1 MMSDDSERRTDGEL
15 CPQDVLLAVQSPPY
29 SLEPLRKWL
38 TSARPVEVNL
48 LPPGAPMG
56 AFKDFRHAGLLHYV
70 LFHNPGDNKS
80 DIIKLL
86 IARGADVRQTAES
99 PWHRIDASTLL
110 HMRVSVEETKT
121 LLDHGAD
128 IDGVDKNG
136 RTPLMM
142 FAGLNEISM
151 VKFLVRRGADITIK
165 APVFG
170 DFSPATPRV
179 AAEHVGYG
187 GRSEAHDFLVAVGAA
202 GGWRPYARAP
212 RIELVRLR
220 SLCSRGR
227 ATPPPALRRL
237 FGAPAPPSNKV
248 ARVVSPLPDEI
259 FWLVLSFWRT
269 SRDDRAEA

>member
-48 LPPGAPMG
+48 LPPGTPTPLI
-56 AFKDFRHAGLLHYV
+56 KNFRGVGLLHYV
-70 LFHNPGDNKS
+70 LMHSPGDDKS
-80 DIIKLL
+80 DVIKLL
-86 IARGADVRQTAES
+86 IARGADVHQIAKS
-99 PWHRIDASTLL
+99 PWNFGTHL
-110 HMRVSVEETKT
+110 HSRVSVGEAKT

-128 IDGVDKNG
+128 IDGVTERG
-136 RTPLMM
+136 VTPLMM

-151 VKFLVRRGADITIK
+151 VKFLVRRGADITLK

-179 AAEHVGYG
+179 AAEHVRHGR
-187 GRSEAHDFLVAVGAA
+187 RSEAHDFLVAVGAA

-220 SLCSRGR
+220 SLCSRGH